1 MCKLNKCRNIDNID
15 TKCSARHVVLLNE
28 GKQTTH
34 TMDALDKTILEH
46 LEFDGRSSMQDLS
59 ELTGLSRSAVFT
71 RVKRMEDQGVISG
84 YTVRVNR
91 KKLGMEIRAYCNITL
106 KLHERELLE
115 EFEGNIG
122 RHREVRSCF
131 HLAGSFDYLV
141 EVEVPNMEAYHRFIT
156 QRLAAMPNIATVQ
169 SMFVMKDIL
178 TK

>member
-1 MCKLNKCRNIDNID
+1 MLKKAYICF
-15 TKCSARHVVLLNE
+15 V
-28 GKQTTH
+28 
-34 TMDALDKTILEH
+34 MDALDRTILEH

-71 RVKRMEDQGVISG
+71 RVKRLEEQGVIGG

-91 KKLGMEIRAYCNITL
+91 KKLGFEIRAYCNVSL

-115 EFEGNIG
+115 EFEANIG
-122 RHREVRSCF
+122 SHREVRSCY

-141 EVEVPNMEAYHRFIT
+141 EVEVPNMDAYHRFIT
-156 QRLAAMPNIATVQ
+156 RKLAAMPNIATVQ

-178 TK
+178 RR

>member
-1 MCKLNKCRNIDNID
+1 
-15 TKCSARHVVLLNE
+15 
-28 GKQTTH
+28 
-34 TMDALDKTILEH
+34 MDALDKTILEH

-71 RVKRMEDQGVISG
+71 RVKRMEDQGVIAG

-91 KKLGMEIRAYCNITL
+91 KKLGMEIRAYCNVTL

-115 EFEGNIG
+115 EFESNIG

-131 HLAGSFDYLV
+131 HLTGSFDYLV

-156 QRLAAMPNIATVQ
+156 QRLAAVPNIATVQ

-178 TK
+178 NK

>member
-1 MCKLNKCRNIDNID
+1 
-15 TKCSARHVVLLNE
+15 
-28 GKQTTH
+28 
-34 TMDALDKTILEH
+34 MDALDRAILEH

-71 RVKRMEDQGVISG
+71 RVKRLEDQGVIAG

-115 EFEGNIG
+115 EFESNIDS
-122 RHREVRSCF
+122 HREVRSCY
-131 HLAGSFDYLV
+131 HLAGSFDCLV
-141 EVEVPNMEAYHRFIT
+141 EVEVPDMEAYHRFIT

-178 TK
+178 QR

>member
-1 MCKLNKCRNIDNID
+1 
-15 TKCSARHVVLLNE
+15 
-28 GKQTTH
+28 
-34 TMDALDKTILEH
+34 MDALDRAILEH

-71 RVKRMEDQGVISG
+71 RVKRLEDQGIIAG

-115 EFEGNIG
+115 EFESNIDS
-122 RHREVRSCF
+122 HREVRSCY

-141 EVEVPNMEAYHRFIT
+141 EVEVPDMEAYHRFIT

-178 TK
+178 QR

>member
-1 MCKLNKCRNIDNID
+1 
-15 TKCSARHVVLLNE
+15 
-28 GKQTTH
+28 
-34 TMDALDKTILEH
+34 MDALDRAILEH

-71 RVKRMEDQGVISG
+71 RVKRLEEQGVIGG

-91 KKLGMEIRAYCNITL
+91 KKLGFEIRAYCNVSL

-115 EFEGNIG
+115 EFEANIG
-122 RHREVRSCF
+122 SHREVRSCY

-141 EVEVPNMEAYHRFIT
+141 EVEVPNMDAYHRFIT
-156 QRLAAMPNIATVQ
+156 RKLAAMPNIATVQ

-178 TK
+178 RR

>member
-1 MCKLNKCRNIDNID
+1 
-15 TKCSARHVVLLNE
+15 
-28 GKQTTH
+28 
-34 TMDALDKTILEH
+34 MDALDRTILEH

-71 RVKRMEDQGVISG
+71 RVKRLEEQGVIGG

-91 KKLGMEIRAYCNITL
+91 KKLGFEIRAYCNVSL

-115 EFEGNIG
+115 EFEANIG
-122 RHREVRSCF
+122 SHREVRSCY

-141 EVEVPNMEAYHRFIT
+141 EVEVPNMDAYHRFIT
-156 QRLAAMPNIATVQ
+156 RKLAAMPNIATVQ

-178 TK
+178 RR